1 MRRRGAREDDTA
13 LENNA
18 WRRGG
23 RHGGGVHS
31 KYTIPLKQG
40 GHNGGG
46 DIAGQRRRDKKR
58 KGRKSEGGRVSVLL
72 KKGKM
77 SSSRLKCRGGAMD
90 DGR

>member
-1 MRRRGAREDDTA
+1 M

-18 WRRGG
+18 WRRGR

-46 DIAGQRRRDKKR
+46 VIAGQRKRDKKR
-58 KGRKSEGGRVSVLL
+58 KGRKSEGGRVSVLQ
-72 KKGKM
+72 KKGKNVIL
-77 SSSRLKCRGGAMD
+77 SIEVPRRSHGRRPVKCSL
-90 DGR
+90 DGNGI